1 MAATATKMKRVA
13 ICVFVFSLFVLANQT
28 TGQEPNPVWYLIT
41 GTVVD
46 ERDQPVRDAEVCAWG
61 TGASV
66 GRLPCGQSNE
76 GGKFSIRVPNKG
88 VYTIHAEHLE
98 RGYPPFHWAFYG
110 KLWQNFPKVTIEE
123 ATSPATVKV
132 KLGPKAGRLVL
143 TILDGTSAK
152 PIESGAIVLCRS
164 EEPGSCWSIS
174 TGWPKGHYEILTPDV
189 AFTMKFKTW
198 HGEWVERKA
207 FDDQGLPIQS
217 VRVELGSQ
225 KEMTIRLK

>member
-13 ICVFVFSLFVLANQT
+13 ICVFVSSLFVLANQIA
-28 TGQEPNPVWYLIT
+28 GQERNPVWHLIT

-46 ERDQPVRDAEVCAWG
+46 ERDQPVKGANVCAMG
-61 TGASV
+61 TFATS
-66 GRLPCGQSNE
+66 GRIPCGESNAK
-76 GGKFSIRVPNKG
+76 GDFSITVQRLSTYT
-88 VYTIHAEHLE
+88 VYAEHFE
-98 RGYPPFHWAFYG
+98 RGYPGMWSFYG
-110 KLWQNFPKVTIEE
+110 KLWQDFPQVAIDEK
-123 ATSPATVKV
+123 TSSIAPVKL

-217 VRVELGSQ
+217 VKVELGSQ